1 MSDVYFKASRVLITF
16 KKEVVDSAKLH
27 IQARRTVNNLI
38 RDADLSTEA
47 FSHIDIIYGVWENE
61 DIVETER
68 WRNIGIVFAFVF
80 VSTLLFLGNLP
91 ISLMVILCVV
101 LTIIDTVG
109 FNHFWGVKMYFVT
122 ITYTTMA
129 VGLCVDYSVHIAYC
143 FIMSEGRVHIIITNC
158 HHV

>member
-1 MSDVYFKASRVLITF
+1 MNDIYFKASRVLITY
-16 KKEVVDSAKLH
+16 KKDVVDSAKLH
-27 IQARRTVNNLI
+27 IQARTMVDNLI
-38 RDADLSTEA
+38 RDANLSTEA
-47 FSHIDIIYGVWENE
+47 FSHIDTIYAQWENE
-61 DIVETER
+61 DIVESER

-129 VGLCVDYSVHIAYC
+129 VGLCVDYSVHIAYS
-143 FIMSEGRVHIIITNC
+143 FIMSKGKFIVHIIYQST
-158 HHV
+158 

>member
-1 MSDVYFKASRVLITF
+1 M
-16 KKEVVDSAKLH
+16 
-27 IQARRTVNNLI
+27 
-38 RDADLSTEA
+38 
-47 FSHIDIIYGVWENE
+47 WENE
-61 DIVETER
+61 DIVEGER

-129 VGLCVDYSVHIAYC
+129 VGLCVDYSVHIAYS
-143 FIMSEGRVHIIITNC
+143 FIMSEGTVHIKYNTMSREFGQDCAELFIYLYTYAVKNVFI
-158 HHV
+158 HV